1 MSIDNQ
7 SNISAY
13 IKKFKGTNNLYKSFN
28 EFDLEWL
35 SLFDNKLTDN
45 VKRMFESVSYE
56 MIFGDGYYNKKV
68 LDDFIISLEDL
79 LKIKNYS
86 NINDYIKKYKGSID
100 IYKPYIEFDLEWLS
114 LFDNKLTD
122 NVRIEFDLI
131 SNERIYGNRYD
142 IVLDDFIISLEK
154 LIKN

>member
-1 MSIDNQ
+1 MAK
-7 SNISAY
+7 ISAY
-13 IKKFKGTNNLYKSFN
+13 IKKIKGTNNLYKSFN

-35 SLFDNKLTDN
+35 SSFDEELTDN

-79 LKIKNYS
+79 LKVKNYS